1 MGTRFDSETRPD
13 RTAPKDTVTALEP
26 RTESSAAAPSD
37 LRGTIRSYVALTK
50 PRIIELLLVTTF
62 PTMFL
67 AQRGVPSLWLIVA
80 TLVGGTLSAASA
92 NTLNCY
98 LDRDI
103 DKVMHR
109 TENRPLVTGAISPAA
124 ALRFGVV
131 LGVLSSL
138 WLGLLVNWLSAALSL
153 GAIVL
158 YVGFYTMLLKRRTS
172 QNIVWGGVAGCMP
185 VLIGWSAVTD
195 SLSWSALVLF
205 MIIFFWTPPHYW
217 PLSMR
222 FKDEYEAA
230 GVPMLPVVAKDSLG
244 RAPGRPLQLGG
255 ARHVAGAGAGRR
267 HGLDLPRRRR
277 RRRRGVPARGLPA
290 ARPGQGAG
298 ERHDRLAEADAAV
311 PLLDQLPHAA
321 LPRRRDRPDP
331 APAALSG
338 GPGRADGRWW
348 ASTHSH
354 KERLMPTRTAR
365 TAWTG
370 TLQEGSGQ
378 VELSSSHVGT
388 YDVSFPKRAAEDAG
402 GTTSPEE
409 LIAAAHS
416 SCFAMQLSALVAE
429 AGGTPQ
435 SLEVRPTSPSART
448 GRAGSASPASPW
460 PCAGEVEGWTP
471 TGSPG
476 RRRRPRRPAR

>member
-1 MGTRFDSETRPD
+1 MGTRFASEIRPD

-26 RTESSAAAPSD
+26 RTEPSAAAPSD
-37 LRGTIRSYVALTK
+37 LRGTIRSYVSLTK

-67 AQRGVPSLWLIVA
+67 AQRGVPSLWLVVA

-138 WLGLLVNWLSAALSL
+138 WLGLLVNWLSAALSV

-205 MIIFFWTPPHYW
+205 LIIFFWTPPHYW

-230 GVPMLPVVAKDSLG
+230 GVPMLPVVAKDVAVARQVVRYSWAVIATSLVLV
-244 RAPGRPLQLGG
+244 P
-255 ARHVAGAGAGRR
+255 VAGMGWVYLVVAVVSGAVF
-267 HGLDLPRRRR
+267 LLE
-277 RRRRGVPARGLPA
+277 AY
-290 ARPGQGAG
+290 
-298 ERHDRLAEADAAV
+298 RLLTRAKAPENHTTASLKPMRLFHFSISYLTLLFLAV
-311 PLLDQLPHAA
+311 AIDPLLHLP
-321 LPRRRDRPDP
+321 L
-331 APAALSG
+331 
-338 GPGRADGRWW
+338 
-348 ASTHSH
+348 
-354 KERLMPTRTAR
+354 
-365 TAWTG
+365 
-370 TLQEGSGQ
+370 
-378 VELSSSHVGT
+378 
-388 YDVSFPKRAAEDAG
+388 
-402 GTTSPEE
+402 
-409 LIAAAHS
+409 
-416 SCFAMQLSALVAE
+416 
-429 AGGTPQ
+429 
-435 SLEVRPTSPSART
+435 
-448 GRAGSASPASPW
+448 
-460 PCAGEVEGWTP
+460 
-471 TGSPG
+471 
-476 RRRRPRRPAR
+476 